1 MPFGRETVKN
11 KSKNPRITQRSHA
24 NALKRIAETRS
35 AGVARR
41 ASVPHRIRALQTK
54 APQNK
59 VAQAKV
65 VQSKAAQ
72 NKVMQNERGSA
83 PARGTLR
90 ENQVHISISM
100 INNKI
105 NKLLELLKVD
115 DPNTNIIMTFEQLND
130 KLDNLIELETK
141 KKSYAFD

>member
-11 KSKNPRITQRSHA
+11 KSKNPRITQRI

-59 VAQAKV
+59 VMQTKV
-65 VQSKAAQ
+65 V
-72 NKVMQNERGSA
+72 QNERGSA

-100 INNKI
+100 INNKL

-115 DPNTNIIMTFEQLND
+115 DPNTNIIMTFEQLNER
-130 KLDNLIELETK
+130 LDNLIELEK
-141 KKSYAFD
+141 KKEAYAFD

>member
-41 ASVPHRIRALQTK
+41 ASVPHRIRELQAK
-54 APQNK
+54 VAQNK

-65 VQSKAAQ
+65 EHNKVTQSKAMQ
-72 NKVMQNERGSA
+72 NKAQQNERGSA

-100 INNKI
+100 INNKL

-115 DPNTNIIMTFEQLND
+115 DPNTNITI
-130 KLDNLIELETK
+130 
-141 KKSYAFD
+141 

>member
-11 KSKNPRITQRSHA
+11 KSKNPRITQRI

-54 APQNK
+54 
-59 VAQAKV
+59 V
-65 VQSKAAQ
+65 AQ
-72 NKVMQNERGSA
+72 NKAQQNERGSA

-100 INNKI
+100 INNKL

-141 KKSYAFD
+141 KKAYAFD